1 MNSWKSWGVLGRR
14 ALLGATL
21 ALSALACAGTKEE
34 IQADMRAGRWESAD
48 KRLVETLAKH
58 PGNALA
64 HYWRAQTQLQL
75 GHADSA
81 RSELQKAMELDP
93 SERFSGD
100 KGRLAQLK
108 ERLGLGNGG
117 GAEVL
122 SAPAEE
128 ARVQPAEPAPRV
140 EPAATARPAVEVAPV
155 REAKRSGGLG
165 LGSMLLIAAL
175 IILPVGYL
183 LFRKQRDVLRQ
194 DDREQWQG
202 RIRETLGDLD
212 NALRASDA
220 NQQLSPEAKLG
231 NYDRVRQ
238 AKAELDNALGAL
250 PRTTDFEPVARIV
263 ERSQDLAADL
273 RGEQRP
279 SDRRREQEA
288 AKLAYERDMRAREM
302 EARTHQSYGQPVGA
316 GGSSILPTV
325 AAVAVGAALGSAM
338 GQSHAGTRHS
348 SRDDEDEMRRR
359 DAEYDRMAGSG
370 SGSSGLD
377 LGGSGDSSS
386 DWDSGGSSDTGG
398 GGSDSFD

>member
-21 ALSALACAGTKEE
+21 AMSALAWAGTKEE
-34 IQADMRAGRWESAD
+34 IQTEMRAGRWEAAD
-48 KRLVETLAKH
+48 KHLVEVLAKH

-81 RSELQKAMELDP
+81 KAELQKAIELDP

-100 KGRLAQLK
+100 KARLSQLK
-108 ERLGLGNGG
+108 SRLGIGSSTG
-117 GAEVL
+117 EVL
-122 SAPAEE
+122 SAPVEQ
-128 ARVQPAEPAPRV
+128 ARVQPIEPTPRV
-140 EPAATARPAVEVAPV
+140 EPVAAARPAVEMAPV
-155 REAKRSGGLG
+155 REAKRSGGMG

-175 IILPVGYL
+175 IILPVGFL

-202 RIRETLGDLD
+202 RLRETLGDLD

-238 AKAELDNALGAL
+238 AKAELDGALSAL

-288 AKLAYERDMRAREM
+288 ARLAYERDMRAREM
-302 EARTHQSYGQPVGA
+302 EARAQQPGFGQPMGA
-316 GGSSILPTV
+316 GGSILPTV

-338 GQSHAGTRHS
+338 SQGHAGTRHS

-377 LGGSGDSSS
+377 LGGGGDSSS